1 MDQLADQISQS
12 LNIVQEQN
20 NDKQGVDVNEGLK
33 EFAKWIEAGKVK
45 NILVL
50 CGAGV
55 SVSAGTCSL

>member
-1 MDQLADQISQS
+1 MDQLADRISQS
-12 LNIVQEQN
+12 LNIVQEQD

-33 EFAKWIEAGKVK
+33 EFAKWIETGKIK

-55 SVSAGTCSL
+55 SVSAGTCGL